1 MAVYKNKGNQKI
13 PIYASDADG
22 NPATGIASTITGRI
36 SLDGGTPQT
45 LTNSQPSE
53 LSSSLAPGVYIFTL
67 TSNETNCDM
76 FVVSASSSQ
85 SGIDIK
91 PVAAFTEPEI
101 RQADIQAIASHTQS
115 AANLKAACDG
125 TTGFNLG
132 NGQIVAASV
141 TGNVGGSVNSVTSA
155 VTVGAMNSNVIT
167 SSAIQ
172 DGAITASKIA
182 SAAITSAKF
191 AADAITDTALASS
204 AATEISAAVWDRQT
218 SDLTVTGSVG
228 KRVADNVDATISSR
242 STFNP
247 SSQTVTVGAMNAN
260 TITSTAIQD
269 GAITSGKFATDA
281 ITDTALA
288 ASAATEISA
297 AVWDR
302 QTSALTVTGSVGKRV
317 ADNVDATISSRSTFN
332 PSSQT
337 VTVGAMNSNTI
348 TSTAIQ
354 DNAITSAKI
363 ANDAKQSIA
372 SYVWNALTSVVTE
385 AQSLGKW
392 ILDRL
397 NDTITSRL
405 AASSYTAPDNAGI
418 AAIKAKTDNLPSNP
432 AAQTKLDDIHS
443 MMEFQSGT
451 PGYWRYKSSA
461 LETTPSG
468 SGGATPEEIWS
479 YTGGSGRTLTGAVT
493 VGAMNSNVITASAIQ
508 DGAIT
513 ANKLAS
519 GAITA
524 AKFAADAIDSS
535 ALAASAATEVAAAVW
550 DRQTSALNITGSVG
564 KRVVDN
570 LDTTVSSR
578 STFNPSSQT
587 VTVGAMNANT
597 ITSSSIEDGAITA
610 NKIANAAITS
620 SKFASGA
627 IDATAIAS
635 DAIQASKIQNGAITS
650 AKFATDAITDT
661 VLAASAATEVSAAV
675 WDRLTANITTPNSI
689 GKRVVDN
696 LDATVSSRSTFNPG
710 SQSVTVGAMN
720 ANTITSTAI
729 QDGAIIASKI
739 ASDAIQASKIQD
751 GAITASKIAT
761 DAIQAS
767 KIQDGAITAAKIAS
781 NAITSAKIATDAITA
796 DKISSDAVSEIQS
809 GLATDGHLTT
819 VETMVGAVQSD
830 LDTLSGKFD
839 EVDEDVYEKVG
850 TPAYRRLRKRA
861 LEEAPKGYKT
871 W

>member
-1 MAVYKNKGNQKI
+1 MAVYKNKNNQKI

-67 TSNETNCDM
+67 TSAETNCDM

-125 TTGFNLG
+125 STGFNLG

-167 SSAIQ
+167 ASAIQ
-172 DGAITASKIA
+172 DNAITASKIA

-191 AADAITDTALASS
+191 AADAIDSSALAAS

-218 SDLTVTGSVG
+218 SDLTVTGSIG
-228 KRVADNVDATISSR
+228 KR
-242 STFNP
+242 
-247 SSQTVTVGAMNAN
+247 
-260 TITSTAIQD
+260 
-269 GAITSGKFATDA
+269 
-281 ITDTALA
+281 L
-288 ASAATEISA
+288 
-297 AVWDR
+297 
-302 QTSALTVTGSVGKRV
+302 

-348 TSTAIQ
+348 TSAAIQ

-363 ANDAKQSIA
+363 ASDAKQSIA
-372 SYVWNALTSVVTE
+372 SFVWNALTSVVTE

-451 PGYWRYKSSA
+451 PGYWRYRSSA

-468 SGGATPEEIWS
+468 GGGATPEEIWS

-493 VGAMNSNVITASAIQ
+493 VGAMNSNVITSSAIQ

-513 ANKLAS
+513 ANKIATDAIQAS
-519 GAITA
+519 KIQDGAITANKIAAGAITA
-524 AKFAADAIDSS
+524 AKFAADAIDSA

-550 DRQTSALNITGSVG
+550 DRQTSDLTVTGSVG

-578 STFNPSSQT
+578 STFNPSSQS
-587 VTVGAMNANT
+587 VTVGSMNANT
-597 ITSSSIEDGAITA
+597 ITSSAIEDGAITA
-610 NKIANAAITS
+610 NKIANAAITA

-661 VLAASAATEVSAAV
+661 VLASSAATEVSAAV

-751 GAITASKIAT
+751 GAITA
-761 DAIQAS
+761 
-767 KIQDGAITAAKIAS
+767 AKIAS

-796 DKISSDAVSEIQS
+796 DKISSDAIAEIQS

-819 VETMVGAVQSD
+819 VETMVGGVQSD
-830 LDTLSGKFD
+830 LDTLNGKFD

-850 TPAYRRLRKRA
+850 TPAYRRLKKRA

>member
-1 MAVYKNKGNQKI
+1 MAVYKNKNNQKI

-53 LSSSLAPGVYIFTL
+53 LSASLAPGVYIFTL
-67 TSNETNCDM
+67 TSAETNCDM

-269 GAITSGKFATDA
+269 GAITSG
-281 ITDTALA
+281 
-288 ASAATEISA
+288 
-297 AVWDR
+297 
-302 QTSALTVTGSVGKRV
+302 
-317 ADNVDATISSRSTFN
+317 
-332 PSSQT
+332 
-337 VTVGAMNSNTI
+337 
-348 TSTAIQ
+348 
-354 DNAITSAKI
+354 
-363 ANDAKQSIA
+363 
-372 SYVWNALTSVVTE
+372 
-385 AQSLGKW
+385 
-392 ILDRL
+392 
-397 NDTITSRL
+397 
-405 AASSYTAPDNAGI
+405 
-418 AAIKAKTDNLPSNP
+418 
-432 AAQTKLDDIHS
+432 
-443 MMEFQSGT
+443 
-451 PGYWRYKSSA
+451 
-461 LETTPSG
+461 
-468 SGGATPEEIWS
+468 
-479 YTGGSGRTLTGAVT
+479 
-493 VGAMNSNVITASAIQ
+493 
-508 DGAIT
+508 
-513 ANKLAS
+513 
-519 GAITA
+519 
-524 AKFAADAIDSS
+524 
-535 ALAASAATEVAAAVW
+535 
-550 DRQTSALNITGSVG
+550 
-564 KRVVDN
+564 
-570 LDTTVSSR
+570 
-578 STFNPSSQT
+578 
-587 VTVGAMNANT
+587 
-597 ITSSSIEDGAITA
+597 
-610 NKIANAAITS
+610 
-620 SKFASGA
+620 
-627 IDATAIAS
+627 
-635 DAIQASKIQNGAITS
+635 
-650 AKFATDAITDT
+650 KFATDAITDT